1 MSELA
6 SGNIDFGRS
15 GMVVSQVEKPA
26 IRYGLFS
33 VVVLGL
39 AFAAGLSNPAFA
51 QSSACLQLVN
61 ELAALDS
68 GGGFRTD
75 SAKYRQYDKA
85 AKDQRAQI
93 AKTQRAARQ
102 NGCTAGI
109 FSSNSP
115 VCQRIRN
122 SLEQMTANLASLEN
136 TRDRLGGGGN
146 DSRRRRSIINEMAR
160 LGCQNRTASQSG
172 VVDARSAEPRRRTL
186 LEQIFGVRT
195 YREDG
200 NRGSNGIDP
209 DTGLASRYG
218 TFRTLCVRKCDG
230 YYFPVSFSTT
240 RERFEQ
246 DAQSC
251 QAMCPGAEVELYYH
265 GMPSQDSEDM
275 ISYRTDEPYTSLATA
290 FSYRKKISEGCEC
303 KFSRGGLFEVAGSG
317 SVSEVTGEQPRE
329 ERIGIPVFKTDPAL
343 DPETAANGAAGL
355 TPQYLASLGKSEE
368 SEAKPVANLDERR
381 IRVVG
386 PEFFPVQ

>member
-1 MSELA
+1 MSSLQRPA
-6 SGNIDFGRS
+6 CY
-15 GMVVSQVEKPA
+15 SQPGTLLTLCLSACLSVFFFATPA
-26 IRYGLFS
+26 
-33 VVVLGL
+33 
-39 AFAAGLSNPAFA
+39 NA

-61 ELAALDS
+61 ELAAVDS
-68 GGGFRTD
+68 GGGFRAD

-85 AKDQRAQI
+85 VRDQRGQI

-102 NGCTAGI
+102 NGCMAGI
-109 FSSNSP
+109 FSRNTP
-115 VCQRIRN
+115 LCNRIRN
-122 SLEQMTANLASLEN
+122 SLDQMTANLASLES
-136 TRDRLGGGGN
+136 TRDALGGGGN
-146 DSRRRRSIINEMAR
+146 SRRRQSIVNEMAR
-160 LGCQNRTASQSG
+160 LGCQNRSSSSAG

-200 NRGSNGIDP
+200 NRGNNGIDP

-246 DAQSC
+246 DSETC

-275 ISYRTDEPYTSLATA
+275 ISYRTDEPYTKLSTA
-290 FSYRKKISEGCEC
+290 FSYRKKISDGCEC
-303 KFSRGGLFEVAGSG
+303 NFSRGGLFEVAGSG
-317 SVSEVTGEQPRE
+317 SVSEVGTGAEAEKE
-329 ERIGIPVFKTDPAL
+329 ERIGIPVFKTDPGI
-343 DPETAANGAAGL
+343 DPETAANAEAGL
-355 TPQYLASLGKSEE
+355 TPDYLATFGKKPDE
-368 SEAKPVANLDERR
+368 EAKPVANLDERK

>member
-1 MSELA
+1 MSSVVRPVWYPILA
-6 SGNIDFGRS
+6 
-15 GMVVSQVEKPA
+15 MVVTLCLSP
-26 IRYGLFS
+26 L
-33 VVVLGL
+33 L
-39 AFAAGLSNPAFA
+39 ATTNAFA

-61 ELAALDS
+61 ELAAVDS
-68 GGGFRTD
+68 GGGFRND

-85 AKDQRAQI
+85 ARDQRAQI

-102 NGCTAGI
+102 NGCLAGI
-109 FSSNSP
+109 FSLNTP
-115 VCQRIRN
+115 VCVRIRSSLDQMN
-122 SLEQMTANLASLEN
+122 ANLVSLES
-136 TRDRLGGGGN
+136 TRDRLGGGGGN
-146 DSRRRRSIINEMAR
+146 SRRRNAIINEMSR
-160 LGCQNRTASQSG
+160 LGCQSRSASPSG

-200 NRGSNGIDP
+200 RRGTDGIEP

-275 ISYRTDEPYTSLATA
+275 ISYRTDEPYTNLATA

-317 SVSEVTGEQPRE
+317 GIQEVDTDSKARE

-343 DPETAANGAAGL
+343 DPETVANAGAGL
-355 TPQYLASLGKSEE
+355 TPQFISSFGKKPDEDT
-368 SEAKPVANLDERR
+368 KPVATLDERK